1 MSDSDRFHRAAAALR
16 PALVGRPLLGFVDPG
31 LDGPSPRLGRVV
43 ESVEVQG
50 RRLLLRFDDGV
61 VLDSLFRSP
70 YLAAMGRRFV
80 GLWYLY
86 REGQDWPHSESD
98 VAVALTVDGWT
109 AACVHPVS
117 VESYRAQDS
126 RRHPALGGQGPDIS
140 QMGADLGRVLH
151 ALLLYP
157 DPEASMAEVLADQR
171 VFCGVGNVYRSE
183 VLWANRLNPD
193 ALVGSLSRRDL
204 MSLMNS
210 AAGLLTG
217 GLDQRSRRR
226 SEHKFAVYGRNGQAC
241 LRCHDTITVS
251 YIGPAEQELYWCRG
265 CQTRHDPVGEGMR
278 PLYGGSEVIEQQSH
292 SNRLNLGAR
301 GSAI

>member
-1 MSDSDRFHRAAAALR
+1 MPDSDRFHHAAAALR
-16 PALVGRPLLGFVDPG
+16 PALVGRPLIGFVDLG

-50 RRLLLRFDDGV
+50 RRVLLRFDDDV
-61 VLDSLFRSP
+61 IIDSLFRSP

-86 REGQDWPHSESD
+86 REGQVWPYSESD
-98 VAVALTVDGWT
+98 VAVALTVDGWM

-140 QMGADLGRVLH
+140 QIGADLGRVLH
-151 ALLLYP
+151 ALLFYP
-157 DPEASMAEVLADQR
+157 DPEASMAEVFADQR

-193 ALVGSLSRRDL
+193 ALVGSMSRRDL
-204 MSLMNS
+204 MTLVNS
-210 AAGLLTG
+210 AAGLLNSS
-217 GLDQRSRRR
+217 LDQKSRRR
-226 SEHKFAVYGRNGQAC
+226 SEHQFAVYGRNGQAC
-241 LRCHDTITVS
+241 PRCHDTITVS
-251 YIGPAEQELYWCRG
+251 YIGPAEHELYWCRG
-265 CQTRHDPVGEGMR
+265 CQTRQDPVREGLR
-278 PLYGGSEVIEQQSH
+278 PLRNGSDAAEEQRRH
-292 SNRLNLGAR
+292 VN
-301 GSAI
+301 

>member
-1 MSDSDRFHRAAAALR
+1 MPDSDRFHHAAAALR
-16 PALVGRPLLGFVDPG
+16 PALVGRPLIGFVDPG

-50 RRLLLRFDDGV
+50 RRVLLRFDDDV
-61 VLDSLFRSP
+61 IIDSLFRSP

-86 REGQDWPHSESD
+86 REGQVWPYSESD

-140 QMGADLGRVLH
+140 QIGADLGRVLH
-151 ALLLYP
+151 ALLFYP
-157 DPEASMAEVLADQR
+157 DPEASMAEVFADQR

-193 ALVGSLSRRDL
+193 ALVGSMSRRDL
-204 MSLMNS
+204 MTLVNS
-210 AAGLLTG
+210 AAGLLNSS
-217 GLDQRSRRR
+217 LDQKSRRR
-226 SEHKFAVYGRNGQAC
+226 SEHQFAVYGRNGQAC
-241 LRCHDTITVS
+241 PRCHDTITVS
-251 YIGPAEQELYWCRG
+251 YIGPAEHELYWCRG
-265 CQTRHDPVGEGMR
+265 CQTRHDPVREGLR
-278 PLYGGSEVIEQQSH
+278 PLRNGSDAAEEQRRH
-292 SNRLNLGAR
+292 VN
-301 GSAI
+301 